1 MQRFYQGQLDF
12 FCAAY
17 AVINAMAALYGIN
30 LSQARALLASA
41 LTDVSKHPD
50 LWQAMLYNE
59 TDFHWLADYM
69 LLACNKSASYP
80 MWAFRPFAEPRSIP
94 ETAANLAEA
103 KAFITPG
110 VAANSSNE
118 IWSALESWLPDTR
131 VQPRAGSA
139 RRVALLRFHR
149 YIRYLGK
156 PVVSHWSMTDCHHAG
171 LFLLRDA
178 SKEENALYSIDR
190 DMTVFD
196 EREVSE
202 TFPVRIEPESLYFIE
217 RG

>member
-41 LTDVSKHPD
+41 LADVSRHPA
-50 LWQAMLYNE
+50 LWQATLYNE

-69 LLACNKSASYP
+69 LFACNRSAAYP
-80 MWAFRPFAEPRSIP
+80 MRVFRPFAGVRAIL

-103 KAFITPG
+103 KLFIAPS
-110 VAANSSNE
+110 VMANTSEE

-131 VQPRAGSA
+131 EQPRAGTA

-149 YIRYLGK
+149 YIRYVDK
-156 PVVSHWSMTDCHHAG
+156 PIVSHWSVTDCHHAG
-171 LFLLRDA
+171 VFTLRDA
-178 SKEENALYSIDR
+178 SKKENTLYSIDR
-190 DMTVFD
+190 NMTVFD
-196 EREVSE
+196 ERLVSGK
-202 TFPVRIEPESLYFIE
+202 FPVRIEPESLYFVE
-217 RG
+217 RR